1 MAGWRRQLLGIA
13 ALALA
18 CAPAPAQW
26 PGQVPAAHAAQ
37 AGSETGLPLP
47 RFASLGADR
56 VNVRIGPG
64 TRYPVT
70 WVFLRQ
76 ALPVEVIDEFDQWRR
91 VRDPEGAEG
100 WVHKAMLSGRPTV
113 VVTPGLDPDSKVRTL
128 HAAPRDEARPV
139 ARVEAGVLG
148 RLFDCRGGWCEVAFG
163 HYRGWMHA
171 DSLWGART
179 VGALH

>member
-1 MAGWRRQLLGIA
+1 MTAAMRRLLVIL

-18 CAPAPAQW
+18 PSSA
-26 PGQVPAAHAAQ
+26 AAQ
-37 AGSETGLPLP
+37 AAEAGSETGLPLP

-70 WVFLRQ
+70 WVLVRQ

-113 VVTPGLDPDSKVRTL
+113 VVIPGSSPGTDVRTL
-128 HAAPRDEARPV
+128 HIAPRDDGGPV

-148 RLFDCRGGWCEVAFG
+148 RLIDCRRGWCEVAFG
-163 HYRGWMHA
+163 RYRGWMRAGH
-171 DSLWGART
+171 LWGART
-179 VGALH
+179 LGALR